1 MKFERI
7 LNIYNNLRQKKIILE
22 RSSCTKDSRLT
33 YYTRKI
39 KKKAED
45 TLKMPSLFS
54 HIRQVQSSA
63 GSESMDGM

>member
-1 MKFERI
+1 MKFKRI
-7 LNIYNNLRQKKIILE
+7 LNIYNNLRQKKSLE

-63 GSESMDGM
+63 GSESMAGM